1 MRKGGGGGIA
11 EKHWQLFGLDH
22 IVDSILSRV
31 LIITYVIVSV
41 RLPRRSVTLAL
52 PTLPKA
58 SAGSRNIS

>member
-31 LIITYVIVSV
+31 LIITYVIVTTPEV
-41 RLPRRSVTLAL
+41 
-52 PTLPKA
+52 
-58 SAGSRNIS
+58 